1 MNDLQNKLFLLQDC
15 EYRDFQ
21 SALLPTVPKER
32 VIGVRAPDL
41 RKLSKR
47 VDAKDAYLENLPHFF
62 YEENNLHAYFL
73 NEIKDFDLCV
83 QKVSV
88 FLPYVDNWAT
98 CDSLRPKVF
107 GKQAEKLLPYINEWI
122 KSSHPYTV
130 RFGIE
135 MLMCHFLDERF
146 ELCYAEQVASVSMEH
161 YYVKMM
167 MAWYFATALAKKY
180 TEILPFLTNGRLEPW
195 VHQKTIQKAIESYRI
210 TSEQKK
216 ELKELKD
223 CRK

>member
-1 MNDLQNKLFLLQDC
+1 MSDLQSELLLLQDC
-15 EYRDFQ
+15 DYRDFQ

-32 VIGVRAPDL
+32 MIGVRTPEL
-41 RKLSKR
+41 RKLAK
-47 VDAKDAYLENLPHFF
+47 VFDAKEAFLENLPHFF
-62 YEENNLHAYFL
+62 YEENNLHAFL
-73 NEIKDFDLCV
+73 LHEIKEFDVCV
-83 QKVSV
+83 QKVSA

-107 GKQAEKLLPYINEWI
+107 GKQAEKLLPYINKWL

-146 ELCYAEQVASVSMEH
+146 ELIYAEQVAAVSIED

-167 MAWYFATALAKKY
+167 KAWYFATALAKQYKA
-180 TEILPFLTNGRLEPW
+180 ILPFLSDGMLDPW
-195 VHQKTIQKAIESYRI
+195 VYQKTIQKAIESYRI
-210 TSEQKK
+210 TPEQKE
-216 ELKELKD
+216 ELKKLKD